1 MNSDLSKQEEKK
13 NQKQQIIQSYRRSA
27 VKDHQRILQRKQI
40 IEDRKER
47 LESITVQRVS
57 SYEIIPC
64 T

>member
-57 SYEIIPC
+57 SFQIISC